1 MLEEKSSYQAVPVTQ
16 GGIGYRRVS
25 NVYGSEARLFV
36 MDIPLLDDADDVGR
50 VMSGFYW
57 GADAYG
63 APWPACVLFHG
74 EDGTL
79 YAAVDTAL
87 SAVTWG
93 AVVNVLGP
101 TDTPFPTDLA
111 NTLEIALVGGEAPE
125 STNGPRWT
133 DP

>member
-1 MLEEKSSYQAVPVTQ
+1 
-16 GGIGYRRVS
+16 
-25 NVYGSEARLFV
+25 
-36 MDIPLLDDADDVGR
+36 
-50 VMSGFYW
+50 
-57 GADAYG
+57 
-63 APWPACVLFHG
+63 VLFHS
-74 EDGTL
+74 EDETL

-87 SAVTWG
+87 SVVPWG
-93 AVVNVLGP
+93 DVVNVLGP